1 MLTPPPFSYK
11 STYSILLATLLTA
24 WSAPNVYAA
33 ANQIET
39 DNSTNPPSLS
49 ITGNSENVG
58 LGLITGKWGSWT
70 NIIAISDSQTD
81 SDLTGINL
89 YSSDSDHTQ
98 DFQALGHTKIYLK
111 SLDKDGSSVNLYGA
125 TFSQGASGREI
136 KATFNSLE
144 IYAEAVSGKLS
155 RSKGLW
161 MSGQHQ
167 LSGPD
172 SDKVTLQATVDVKGD
187 LNIFSKST
195 GYAIGVN
202 VGDELG
208 DQNAHGGGK
217 LTLSGANN
225 VIKIEQTGTQ
235 QEAYVR
241 VSAGAVV
248 SSTASMSITGGTTN
262 IITQTHHAGRVS
274 TVQGGVIVDRDSK
287 FSSSGLLTIDST
299 VTNNSQKNYLHGVS
313 ADLYASTMYQD
324 QAGSVVTLGDTNITL
339 HTNDKTQAYGISS
352 YGSSNITSSGLVQ
365 IDLDVSQADI
375 GGIGTFNAIYAGSTY
390 TKGLPEQYLKNMKGG
405 HVTLNG
411 GLIVAIPDVIKPG
424 QDGIYALHASGE
436 LAMELDRSPTITA
449 VGTESDLYQLE
460 GNLNANCDGRIELAL
475 ANSNSYI
482 TGWANNHVNG
492 PSKAG
497 TIDIKLGNGATW
509 NVISKISAKDGSIT
523 SSESSINTLELNGG
537 VLNLAYAS
545 RNNLTDWEEHTHRQ
559 HLTITGTDKGQG
571 LSGKDGTIWMDI
583 NLADEGS
590 ADSGLNLDQITIK
603 GEASGTHN
611 LAINFINGLSG
622 ISADKWHSDN
632 WLIEQESGSMT
643 LTGPNG
649 KEAFSGRGMVSM
661 WEVKFV
667 AEGEEGKL
675 ETDRESLDNTS
686 IDKPNNGKG
695 HWYLVRYDR
704 EEGGNPTDPDN
715 PNVPPEI
722 NDNLVMGTSTGQ
734 ALAYLADLED
744 LRKRL
749 GEVRYGAQEG
759 AWVKA
764 FNKKDSVDTSGTR
777 GFEQEAYGF
786 NIGVDRLVATD
797 EASSWLVGAAF
808 RYSKADQEGLATGS
822 LTGKLDEYSAK
833 AYASWMSRSGSYA
846 DFVAQVGRY
855 DQELKGLDNT
865 GLGSSHADYKNWGY
879 GASVEVGHMFTL
891 GDSVDDR
898 QWYNH
903 FFIEPQVQLSYFH
916 VNGED
921 YKTSTGLAV
930 SQGDAEFLT
939 GRAGVV
945 LGKKFNY
952 GTVDELDRRYFQVA
966 LIGGVKHEFLGGD
979 QTITYRGIDGDSVKV
994 HADDIDGTRFYYG
1007 VNFDWQVAENFR
1019 IYAQVDREEGDN
1031 YTKDYD
1037 VSVGAKW
1044 LF

>member
-1 MLTPPPFSYK
+1 MSEAVA
-11 STYSILLATLLTA
+11 S
-24 WSAPNVYAA
+24 
-33 ANQIET
+33 ANQIIE

-49 ITGNSENVG
+49 IEGNEDNVG
-58 LGLITGKWGSWT
+58 LGLIVTKWGSWT
-70 NIIAISDSQTD
+70 NITAKSENKVSDITGLNFYSESQKDNKLEVLGNTNVHLVGIAEDNIQAGNIEGIVISQSE
-81 SDLTGINL
+81 
-89 YSSDSDHTQ
+89 
-98 DFQALGHTKIYLK
+98 
-111 SLDKDGSSVNLYGA
+111 KDPTISA
-125 TFSQGASGREI
+125 
-136 KATFNSLE
+136 KFNNVT
-144 IYAEAVSGKLS
+144 IYAESKDPQFS
-155 RSKGLW
+155 RAKGLYIGGLH
-161 MSGQHQ
+161 STDPGEDESVSKHPHVEID
-167 LSGPD
+167 GN
-172 SDKVTLQATVDVKGD
+172 VD
-187 LNIFSKST
+187 ITAKSL
-195 GYAIGVN
+195 GAAIGIN

-208 DQNAHGGGK
+208 DANVHGGGH
-217 LTLSGANN
+217 LELHGRTNTIY
-225 VIKIEQTGTQ
+225 VEQTGSHNVGGHLRT
-235 QEAYVR
+235 
-241 VSAGAVV
+241 SAGILV
-248 SSTASMSITGGTTN
+248 SNNATVEIDSSKTTIKTVTN
-262 IITQTHHAGRVS
+262 HAGQPS
-274 TVQGGVIVDRDSK
+274 IIQGGVILDRGAK
-287 FSSSGLLTIDST
+287 FSSKGELVIDST
-299 VTNNSQKNYLHGVS
+299 VTDGTKSNTLQGIS
-313 ADLYASTMYQD
+313 ADYFSSYLAHVYNYAEG
-324 QAGSVVTLGDTNITL
+324 GSEVRLEGPVSVTLNTNA
-339 HTNDKTQAYGISS
+339 KTSAYGIAS
-352 YGSSNITSSGLVQ
+352 YGSSSININGPVDIKLNTNATSNPGVSKFVGIHSGM
-365 IDLDVSQADI
+365 
-375 GGIGTFNAIYAGSTY
+375 TY
-390 TKGLPEQYLKNMKGG
+390 TYISSSKPK
-405 HVTLNG
+405 LNG
-411 GLIVAIPDVIKPG
+411 GSVDIKGGVVITLPDDVKPG
-424 QDGIYALHASGE
+424 QKNIIALNAEGLPSQKPVHNPSIVAQGK
-436 LAMELDRSPTITA
+436 ADDVFKIH
-449 VGTESDLYQLE
+449 
-460 GNLNANCDGRIELAL
+460 GNLNAECKGSIDLKL
-475 ANSNSYI
+475 ANEQSFI
-482 TGWANNHVNG
+482 TGWATNN
-492 PSKAG
+492 SWSEKYLG
-497 TIDIKLGNGATW
+497 TIDIDLENGATW
-509 NVISKISAKDGSIT
+509 NVISTLNNTGEKVTDN
-523 SSESSINTLELNGG
+523 ESSITTLTLNSG

-545 RNNLTDWEEHTHRQ
+545 RNNLKDWEEHTHRQ

-571 LSGKDGTIWMDI
+571 LSGNDGTIWMDI

-590 ADSGLNLDQITIK
+590 AESGLNLDQITIK

-649 KEAFSGRGMVSM
+649 KENFTGRGMVSM

-686 IDKPNNGKG
+686 SGKPNNGKG
-695 HWYLVRYDR
+695 HWYLVRHDR

-722 NDNLVMGTSTGQ
+722 NDNLAMGTSTGQ

-930 SQGDAEFLT
+930 SQGNAEFLT

-952 GTVDELDRRYFQVA
+952 GTVDELDRRYFQVG

-979 QTITYRGIDGDSVKV
+979 QTITYRGVEGDSVKV